1 MLKYM
6 IQVVSDLLVTGI
18 LVGMLSAFIVMTDGE
33 QGKKTVRTGF
43 IIGIIVSVIMAI
55 YKNVVYHVDSN
66 IWNLRILIVSLI
78 AAVLFFALSG
88 RKKAGEGKAKLH
100 RIASVVLMA
109 TWMLYALPNV
119 LGYPFNFDLA
129 NSSVL
134 STDFFYRLIGWIF
147 GLAIVVVA
155 GIFARFLS
163 KQLDISTLKKVL
175 YILII
180 VNMVC
185 QASVV
190 LRVLLS
196 KRLIPSNKALFS
208 LMTTTYNHSDFFI
221 YLSLIIAAA
230 IPVILWIRSVR
241 QNEPY
246 DNPAQ
251 RRRIKSVWR
260 KRRIG
265 SVVLII
271 CFVLGVLNLTVVR
284 AADEREVELSPSEE
298 CEVRDGGVY
307 VSLEQVADGHLHRFT
322 YVTDNGVGVRFIVIK
337 KPNSSS
343 YGIGLDAC
351 DVCGETGYFERNG
364 QVVCKLC
371 DVVMNINTIGFKG
384 GCNPIP
390 VSYSVENGYIVLST
404 AELTE
409 HEAEF
414 K

>member
-1 MLKYM
+1 
-6 IQVVSDLLVTGI
+6 
-18 LVGMLSAFIVMTDGE
+18 
-33 QGKKTVRTGF
+33 
-43 IIGIIVSVIMAI
+43 
-55 YKNVVYHVDSN
+55 
-66 IWNLRILIVSLI
+66 
-78 AAVLFFALSG
+78 
-88 RKKAGEGKAKLH
+88 
-100 RIASVVLMA
+100 
-109 TWMLYALPNV
+109 
-119 LGYPFNFDLA
+119 
-129 NSSVL
+129 
-134 STDFFYRLIGWIF
+134 
-147 GLAIVVVA
+147 
-155 GIFARFLS
+155 
-163 KQLDISTLKKVL
+163 
-175 YILII
+175 
-180 VNMVC
+180 MV
-185 QASVV
+185 
-190 LRVLLS
+190 
-196 KRLIPSNKALFS
+196 
-208 LMTTTYNHSDFFI
+208 YNHSDFFI

-322 YVTDNGVGVRFIVIK
+322 YVTDNGVEVRFIVIK

-390 VSYSVENGYIVLST
+390 VSYSVENGYIVLPT